1 MNLEKGCGS
10 GKGCVP
16 GWVVYAGKG
25 VSIDVLPRGPLT
37 LLIIRS
43 ITIKQGIHTDGPENW
58 PDSQWDNMSEMTT
71 NGGDEDAW
79 TSPFSNFS
87 PKSGNQQEGLASPCE
102 GFIASASIGS
112 TTTLPAHDSIGR
124 PTNLQCE
131 DDDEDGDVKK
141 RP

>member
-1 MNLEKGCGS
+1 MEEGGGRVVHTYS
-10 GKGCVP
+10 GNRVT
-16 GWVVYAGKG
+16 
-25 VSIDVLPRGPLT
+25 IDVLPRGPLT

-71 NGGDEDAW
+71 NGDDEDAW
-79 TSPFSNFS
+79 SVRSSPFSNFS
-87 PKSGNQQEGLASPCE
+87 PKSGNQQEGLPSPCE
-102 GFIASASIGS
+102 RFIASASIGS

-131 DDDEDGDVKK
+131 EDDEDGL
-141 RP
+141 